1 MSGRDRTILGVLA
14 VVAALAG
21 FWFLALAPKRKA
33 ITAANADIA
42 TQQQRLDSAQSIV
55 TAAESAKRAYPANAA
70 TVATVG
76 KAVPADDDV
85 ASLVYQLQSVAA
97 GAKVTF
103 KSIKLTGDA
112 SSSSSAAPPAAT
124 TSGTAAPASQVAAA
138 QLPPGSVVGT
148 AGLATMP
155 FKFTFEGS
163 FLDMQKFLARVQ
175 EFVRTQGD
183 GVRVSGRLL
192 TVDGIALGNTEGNS
206 SSKVTAT
213 IAATAYLSPQDTTSG
228 TTSGTTESGTAT
240 PSTGTPSASTGTTTT
255 SAAVAAT
262 PAS

>member
-14 VVAALAG
+14 VVVALAG
-21 FWFLALAPKRKA
+21 FWFFALAPKRKA
-33 ITAANADIA
+33 ISAANADIA

-55 TAAESAKRAYPANAA
+55 SAAESAKRGYAANAT
-70 TVATVG
+70 TVASVG

-103 KSIKLTGDA
+103 KSIKLTGDSP
-112 SSSSSAAPPAAT
+112 SSSS
-124 TSGTAAPASQVAAA
+124 TAAPATTTTGTDASASQVTAA
-138 QLPPGSVVGT
+138 QLPPGAVVGT

-155 FKFTFEGS
+155 FTVIFEGR
-163 FLDMQKFLARVQ
+163 FLDMQKFLSRVQ
-175 EFVRTQGD
+175 ELVRTQGD

-192 TVDGIALGNTEGNS
+192 TIDGISLGDTQSKN
-206 SSKVTAT
+206 SSKVKAT
-213 IAATAYLSPQDTTSG
+213 ISATAYLSPNDTASG
-228 TTSGTTESGTAT
+228 TTGTAAT
-240 PSTGTPSASTGTTTT
+240 SPSTGSPSGSTGTTTT
-255 SAAVAAT
+255 SAAVTAT